1 MISASMIFCWTF
13 HHQTRRRYSEYL
25 SQGDNVIGVW
35 IGKAATLE
43 KFGVTAGTMVRHDDF
58 SKLESGKHVLTG
70 KWLSQRHNTTRKEHR
85 FMDGKFVEVEV
96 SNRRSLYDFS
106 VSLPK
111 SMSVALLVGG
121 RSDILAMHQ
130 KAVDRVA
137 EEMERMTTC
146 LRTEGNAK
154 TKELT
159 GSFCAARFLHFT
171 NRNDNPDPSVHTHIS
186 VIPVTPTAN
195 GNYAIDA
202 TDWINQ
208 CSRLTAIYRDVLAAE
223 ALKSGLELEI
233 DKFGAPQI
241 KQISDLNKKFSGR
254 ADDIEA
260 MCECCESIVGSKLT
274 DSERKRIVLE
284 CRGIDLPGFH
294 EAWERQREKLTIQYI
309 DDPHAQKS
317 RKRFLRA
324 FEAILRSCSDQ
335 SPPELKEVESLV
347 DGWKE
352 RLDPEEFERLMN
364 LETRVSPPRC
374 VTIEQAVNFAIRHSF
389 SRDSVVA
396 DWRLETQA
404 LRFAQGSN
412 LDLKG
417 LRECIHNHKD
427 LIFRGNE
434 ATTDT
439 HYSRECQI
447 IGWVETGKGKG
458 AKLHKIQNPKL
469 TKHQLEAVNRLLES
483 NDQFFCLLGKAGV
496 GKTLSIDEL
505 IKANAA
511 QGYVVQAVAPSTKS
525 RDVIDHKE
533 EDKSTLQLFLKDPK
547 LQSKLRPMDL
557 LIVDESGM
565 ADTYQIHKVME
576 LAIKHRFRVCFAGD
590 QFQNRS
596 PSAGEPLRIL
606 LSKTKIRREWLSE
619 ILRQKPDA
627 LAGRYRRA
635 AKQMSVGRVTEGF
648 ATLDRAG
655 AIIIAQGQ
663 DRIDQ
668 MADKFMSERALGR
681 SVLVVNPSN
690 IQNDTV
696 SKEIRKRLKDEGVL
710 GEEREILAHRG
721 LGWTL
726 AEKEELRN
734 LRPGL
739 ILEITQGAR
748 QGQAFEVRQVDANKN
763 VAYGVNNDGLRVKF
777 DKASA
782 DAWSVC
788 ERRSMQVSIG
798 DDLVTHAAMKTKYG
812 KVQNGEAFT
821 VKGFTSSGAL
831 ITTKD
836 KVIETKNLSHR
847 YCLTS
852 HASQSCTVDSVIFGV
867 DKASEWITKQLCYV
881 ASTRGRL
888 NISIYAENKN
898 LLLVEK
904 DASRKSAVELIKFV
918 LDITRLKK
926 TRQIQNQITRAA

>member
-1 MISASMIFCWTF
+1 MVFCWTF
-13 HHQTRRRYSEYL
+13 HQPDRRYSEYL
-25 SQGDNVIGVW
+25 SQGDNVIGIW

-58 SKLESGKHVLTG
+58 SRLEAGKNAISGARLG
-70 KWLSQRHNTTRKEHR
+70 QRLGTTRKEHR
-85 FMDGKFVEVEV
+85 MIKGKFVEVQV
-96 SNRRSLYDFS
+96 SNRRSLYDFT

-111 SMSVALLVGG
+111 SLSVALLVGG

-146 LRTEGNAK
+146 TRTRGK
-154 TKELT
+154 IRTKEVT
-159 GSFCAARFLHFT
+159 GEFCAAKFLHFT
-171 NRNDNPDPSVHTHIS
+171 NRSYNPDPSVHTHIS

-202 TDWINQ
+202 TTWINQ
-208 CSRLTAIYRDVLAAE
+208 CSLLTALYRDTLAAE

-241 KQISDLNKKFSGR
+241 KSISDLNKKFSGR

-274 DSERKRIVLE
+274 DSERKRLVLQ
-284 CRGIDLPGFH
+284 CRGIDIPGFQ
-294 EAWERQREKLTIQYI
+294 EAWEKQRERLTIQYI
-309 DDPHAQKS
+309 DDPHAQRG
-317 RKRFLRA
+317 RKRFLKA
-324 FEAILRSCSDQ
+324 FEAIVRSCSDQ
-335 SPPELKEVESLV
+335 SPPEPKEVESMV

-352 RLDPEEFERLMN
+352 RLDPEELHRLMN
-364 LETRVSPPRC
+364 LETGSFPPRC
-374 VTIEQAVNFAIRHSF
+374 VTVDQAVNFAIRHSF
-389 SRDSVVA
+389 ARDSVVA
-396 DWRLETQA
+396 DWRLATQA
-404 LRFAQGSN
+404 LRFAQGAN
-412 LDLKG
+412 LDLEA
-417 LRECIHNHKD
+417 LRECIYNHKD
-427 LIFRGNE
+427 LIFRGRE
-434 ATTDT
+434 ATTCA

-447 IGWVETGKGKG
+447 IGWVESGKGKG
-458 AKLHKIQNPKL
+458 AKLGKVTNPKL
-469 TKHQLEAVNRLLES
+469 TKHQLDALNRLLENS
-483 NDQFFCLLGKAGV
+483 DQFFCLLGKAGV
-496 GKTLSIDEL
+496 GKTFVIDEL
-505 IKANAA
+505 IKANVA
-511 QGYVVQAVAPSTKS
+511 QGYIVQAVAPSTKS
-525 RDVIDHKE
+525 RDVIDHIE
-533 EDKSTLQLFLKDPK
+533 EDKSTLQLFIKQPK

-557 LIVDESGM
+557 LIVDEAGM
-565 ADTYQIHKVME
+565 ADTEQIHKVME

-606 LSKTKIRREWLSE
+606 LSRTKIRREWLSE

-627 LAGRYRRA
+627 LDGRYRRA
-635 AKQMSVGRVTEGF
+635 IKQMSVGRITDGF

-655 AIIIAQGQ
+655 AITIAQGQ
-663 DRIDQ
+663 DRINQ

-690 IQNDTV
+690 IENDRV
-696 SKEIRKRLKDEGVL
+696 SMEIRKRLKESGVL

-726 AEKEELRN
+726 PEKEELRN
-734 LRPGL
+734 LRPGM

-748 QGQAFEVRQVDANKN
+748 QGQAFEVRQVDSNKN
-763 VAYGVNNDGLRVKF
+763 VAYGVNSDGLRVKF
-777 DKASA
+777 DKNSA
-782 DAWSVC
+782 DAWAVC
-788 ERRSMQVSIG
+788 ERRSMPIAIG
-798 DDLVTHAAMKTKYG
+798 DDLVTHAAMKMKHG
-812 KVQNGEAFT
+812 KVKNGEEFT

-831 ITTKD
+831 ITTTG

-852 HASQSCTVDSVIFGV
+852 HASQSSTVDWIIFGV
-867 DKASEWITKQLCYV
+867 DKASDWITKQLCYV
-881 ASTRGRL
+881 AASRGKFG
-888 NISIYAENKN
+888 ISIYADNKN

-904 DASRKSAVELIKFV
+904 DASKKSAVELIKFV
-918 LDITRLKK
+918 LDIARLKK
-926 TRQIQNQITRAA
+926 TRQVQHQIDRAA